1 MMLSGATAPVPMA
14 TALWDLSLWLS
25 AKVSGVELG
34 VDAAVEEICV
44 AGWILNVIVKLVRV

>member
-14 TALWDLSLWLS
+14 TALWDLSLLLS

>member
-25 AKVSGVELG
+25 AKILGVELG
-34 VDAAVEEICV
+34 VAAAVEEICV
-44 AGWILNVIVKLVRV
+44 AGIIKFSRDP